1 VTIVKFLLGLVSAS
15 LLSASLVA
23 AAPAATA
30 APYPNSIA
38 TFCSANGNAK
48 VVNVRVRADGN
59 REPRGTA
66 SIRISKGGD
75 VVRST
80 SVDFNGGD
88 YSRKVLAH
96 RLGKGRYTVTVKAN
110 PSNDAYKNCSASFRV
125 RVR

>member
-1 VTIVKFLLGLVSAS
+1 MKFLLGLASAS
-15 LLSASLVA
+15 LLSAGLVA
-23 AAPAATA
+23 TAPAATA

-38 TFCSANGNAK
+38 TFCSANANAK
-48 VVNVRVRADGN
+48 AVNVRVRADGN
-59 REPRGTA
+59 RTPRGTA
-66 SIRISKGGD
+66 TIRISKGGD

-88 YSRKVLAH
+88 YSRKVLGK

-110 PSNDAYKNCSASFRV
+110 PSNDAFRNCSNSFGV